1 MTYLSIIASGLVI
14 CYLMFKSE
22 NKNTVKEML
31 DKEKEAWVNQL
42 INNIQDKEDEL
53 A

>member
-14 CYLMFKSE
+14 CYIIFKSE
-22 NKNTVKEML
+22 NKKTLKEII